1 MPGFGLAPY
10 GLGPL
15 GIPAAALP
23 AEDPASLSSS
33 RQIDGKTGRFV
44 QGANGGYAG
53 MGDTQQRVYFLVC
66 QATRTLPPHITEEG
80 MQTMRNAILRALDP
94 LTDPKA
100 QVIEVLSVDVVDNGK
115 SLTQTRVVFRDIT
128 SGKVHTVSPR

>member
-80 MQTMRNAILRALDP
+80 MQTTRNAILRALDP
-94 LTDPKA
+94 LTDPKN
-100 QVIEVLSVDVVDNGK
+100 QTIEVLDVTVADRGGN
-115 SLTQTRVVFRDIT
+115 LTQTSVKFRDLTTGGI
-128 SGKVHTVSPR
+128 HTIQPR